1 MGFMKTKSLF
11 LILPLLFTSLFAG
24 EKLNYTIT
32 AHPYRF
38 STYYEMDGSQGYEGR
53 AIKNAIS
60 IHTCYELYDAN
71 GTYVAEGV
79 CRILSLGALFSWARE
94 IDVYDET
101 HNFIGLIDGQ
111 TWTSA
116 SAKYTISDATGR
128 LVAYAYLDYNSAGF
142 TITDTTKAEKPIAYL
157 KRNFS
162 QGDWQVTM
170 YANSP
175 LDVRI
180 LKVFSAFVID
190 YQDVFSTK

>member
-1 MGFMKTKSLF
+1 MKTKLLF
-11 LILPLLFTSLFAG
+11 LAFLPLFCASLVAG

-38 STYYEMDGSQGYEGR
+38 STYYEMDGSNGYEGR
-53 AIKNAIS
+53 AVKNAIS

-94 IDVYDET
+94 IDVYDEA
-101 HNFIGLIDGQ
+101 HNKIGFIDGQ
-111 TWTSA
+111 AWTTA
-116 SAKYTISDATGR
+116 SAKYAISDATGH
-128 LVAYAYLDYNSAGF
+128 LIAYAYLDYNAAGF
-142 TITDTTKAEKPIAYL
+142 TITDTTKNERPIAYL
-157 KRNFS
+157 KRNKS
-162 QGDWQVTM
+162 QSDWAVTM

-180 LKVFSAFVID
+180 LKVFSAFVVD
-190 YQDVFSTK
+190 YQDIFSSN